1 MLMMVEKRTRGR
13 ICHAIQRYGKA
24 NNKCMKNYGKNI
36 ESSYFMQM
44 QAICMDG
51 HVSKIDCNVSKF
63 NEEFIKNCDENS
75 DKGYI
80 PEADTEYPKNL
91 LNLHSD

>member
-1 MLMMVEKRTRGR
+1 
-13 ICHAIQRYGKA
+13 
-24 NNKCMKNYGKNI
+24 
-36 ESSYFMQM
+36 M

-91 LNLHSD
+91 LNLHSH

>member
-1 MLMMVEKRTRGR
+1 
-13 ICHAIQRYGKA
+13 
-24 NNKCMKNYGKNI
+24 
-36 ESSYFMQM
+36 M

-51 HVSKIDCNVSKF
+51 NVSKIDCNVSKF
-63 NEEFIKNCDENS
+63 NEEFIKNYDENS
-75 DKGYI
+75 DKRYI